1 VPLMEE
7 TEQTTSTKSWF
18 WKWFLNNKLVSTL
31 LVILLL
37 LINIFVGVIWMFY
50 SGTFNSEYFAVG
62 FFWGMIILFILR
74 KTFAKSFLENSFK

>member
-1 VPLMEE
+1 MEE

-37 LINIFVGVIWMFY
+37 LINIFVFTKISYIFSPLLDFQW
-50 SGTFNSEYFAVG
+50 
-62 FFWGMIILFILR
+62 
-74 KTFAKSFLENSFK
+74 